1 MLFTCILLAIEE
13 ISQNKNGCDTKGVSI
28 SLVYILF
35 DFAMEVMRLK
45 MKFFTD
51 NFSRNIYYCKPC

>member
-35 DFAMEVMRLK
+35 DFAMEVMR
-45 MKFFTD
+45 FRIEDEIFH
-51 NFSRNIYYCKPC
+51 